1 MNQIR
6 QVQRIKRK
14 QNVRQK
20 ETECQIRRVL
30 LCTLERETQFYETKG
45 KKREQRKQKRKN
57 REKDNAYI
65 DL

>member
-1 MNQIR
+1 MWDR
-6 QVQRIKRK
+6 KRLS
-14 QNVRQK
+14 VRSDVYYYARSREKLNFMKQK
-20 ETECQIRRVL
+20 E
-30 LCTLERETQFYETKG
+30 